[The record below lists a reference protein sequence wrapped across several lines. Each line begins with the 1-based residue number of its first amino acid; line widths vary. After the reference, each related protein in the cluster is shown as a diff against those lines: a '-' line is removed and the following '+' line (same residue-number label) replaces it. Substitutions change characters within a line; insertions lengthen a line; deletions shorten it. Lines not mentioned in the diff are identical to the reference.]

1 MPVFVL
7 NIKHLSK
14 YPGQTIDKTSNRFA
28 HKKGSI
34 ASRINEDLTKR
45 NHSSPEKKRKKG
57 SSSLS
62 DARKASSERSLISDS
77 DAKRYRDKSIN
88 SKDRYDHEQEEDDSE
103 DENDLRRKNSRRSPD
118 NRRESKSTGFYDDGY
133 EVRRYDHH
141 DPSWERRE
149 QQGSYV
155 KNSLDNSLYLS
166 PRNTNLNDSFTSSRP
181 SRLESIPEAG

>member
-1 MPVFVL
+1 M
-7 NIKHLSK
+7 
-14 YPGQTIDKTSNRFA
+14 
-28 HKKGSI
+28 
-34 ASRINEDLTKR
+34 
-45 NHSSPEKKRKKG
+45 
-57 SSSLS
+57 
-62 DARKASSERSLISDS
+62 ISDS
-77 DAKRYRDKSIN
+77 DAKKYRDKSIN

-155 KNSLDNSLYLS
+155 KNSFDNSLYLS

>member
-1 MPVFVL
+1 M
-7 NIKHLSK
+7 
-14 YPGQTIDKTSNRFA
+14 
-28 HKKGSI
+28 
-34 ASRINEDLTKR
+34 
-45 NHSSPEKKRKKG
+45 
-57 SSSLS
+57 
-62 DARKASSERSLISDS
+62 ISDS

-133 EVRRYDHH
+133 EVRRYDH

-155 KNSLDNSLYLS
+155 KNSFDNSLYLS